1 MNYPN
6 KVPGTLYPSES
17 VHHSHTGFVND
28 VAGDFWMSILYLL
41 NKQGSDLSG
50 APVKKFARQKCRM
63 AHLTGL
69 VYPQ

>member
-1 MNYPN
+1 MNVD
-6 KVPGTLYPSES
+6 K
-17 VHHSHTGFVND
+17 D
-28 VAGDFWMSILYLL
+28 MLYLL

-69 VYPQ
+69 VYPPMIEKIRYAGNNG